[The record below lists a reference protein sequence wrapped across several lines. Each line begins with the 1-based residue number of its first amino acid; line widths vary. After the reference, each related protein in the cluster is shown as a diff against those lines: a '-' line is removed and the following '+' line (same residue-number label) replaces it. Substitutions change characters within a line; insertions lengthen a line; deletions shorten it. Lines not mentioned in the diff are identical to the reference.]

1 MNSLTDKLQG
11 FWKPVTPYKVSDGF
25 RFYGKGLIM
34 TEQAAEQSQQAAEQP
49 QQAQQEPQ
57 QAAAEQPQQANPYES
72 IIEQQQAQINALL
85 EQTANLNQQIVN
97 MVNSG
102 AQFTSAQPAQP
113 EEPKPM
119 QQFNPQPLSE
129 GDNWSLESL
138 AKDIG
143 KRD

>member
-1 MNSLTDKLQG
+1 
-11 FWKPVTPYKVSDGF
+11 
-25 RFYGKGLIM
+25 M
-34 TEQAAEQSQQAAEQP
+34 TEQAQQTEP
-49 QQAQQEPQ
+49 QAQQAEPQ
-57 QAAAEQPQQANPYES
+57 QATAEPQAQQAEQPQQANPYES

-102 AQFTSAQPAQP
+102 AQFTSSQPAQP

-138 AKDIG
+138 AKEIG
-143 KRD
+143 KRNG

>member
-1 MNSLTDKLQG
+1 MSEN
-11 FWKPVTPYKVSDGF
+11 
-25 RFYGKGLIM
+25 
-34 TEQAAEQSQQAAEQP
+34 QSQQAQEGQEGLLPASPNPNPNFPVPSSPAAPQE
-49 QQAQQEPQ
+49 QQAS
-57 QAAAEQPQQANPYES
+57 AAEPQQANPYES

-102 AQFTSAQPAQP
+102 AQFASTQQPAQP

-119 QQFNPQPLSE
+119 QQFNPQPLSA
-129 GDNWSLESL
+129 GDDWSLESL

-143 KRD
+143 KK

>member
-1 MNSLTDKLQG
+1 
-11 FWKPVTPYKVSDGF
+11 
-25 RFYGKGLIM
+25 M
-34 TEQAAEQSQQAAEQP
+34 TEQANTEP
-49 QQAQQEPQ
+49 QQAQEPQTSTEPQ
-57 QAAAEQPQQANPYES
+57 QAQTTPQNEPQGDTAQNNNAYQS

-102 AQFTSAQPAQP
+102 AQFASTQPVQP

-138 AKDIG
+138 AKEIG
-143 KRD
+143 KRERS

>member
-1 MNSLTDKLQG
+1 MSEN
-11 FWKPVTPYKVSDGF
+11 
-25 RFYGKGLIM
+25 
-34 TEQAAEQSQQAAEQP
+34 QA
-49 QQAQQEPQ
+49 QQAQDSAQQPQASAAEPQ
-57 QAAAEQPQQANPYES
+57 QIQSAEPQTSAAEPQQANPYES

-102 AQFTSAQPAQP
+102 AQFASTQQPAQV

-129 GDNWSLESL
+129 GDDWSLESL
-138 AKDIG
+138 AKEIG
-143 KRD
+143 KK